1 MVYTGCVRNLTVSAD
16 ERLIE
21 EARRIAESR
30 HTTLNSEFRDW
41 LVEYTGRAG
50 RMEKY
55 RELMSSLGN
64 FRMDRKYTR
73 DEMNER

>member
-1 MVYTGCVRNLTVSAD
+1 MRNLTVSAD
-16 ERLIE
+16 ERLID
-21 EARRIAESR
+21 EARRIAEAR
-30 HTTLNSEFRDW
+30 QTTLNNEFRDW

-50 RMEKY
+50 RLDKY
-55 RELMSSLGN
+55 RELVSSLGD

>member
-1 MVYTGCVRNLTVSAD
+1 MKNLTISAD
-16 ERLIE
+16 EELLDK
-21 EARRIAESR
+21 ARSIAQAR
-30 HTTLNSEFRDW
+30 HTTLNAEFRQW

-50 RMEKY
+50 QVDKY
-55 RELMSSLGN
+55 REFTQSLGG